1 MIEVVARQSPEAIHL
16 RLHGVLSHK
25 DIRSIEPA
33 LDELVKREGDIKA
46 LVDVRDLKAA
56 GPRAALA
63 DLKLGAKYYNRIEC
77 LAIVGN
83 KRWHR
88 WLANMARPF
97 TLGRVKYFS
106 EDSDAAWAFLHE

>member
-1 MIEVVARQSPEAIHL
+1 MIEGVASKSLEAIHL
-16 RLHGVLSHK
+16 RLHGVLSHT
-25 DIRSIEPA
+25 DIHSIEPA

-46 LVDVRDLKAA
+46 LVDVCDLKAA

-106 EDSDAAWAFLHE
+106 EDVDAAWAFLHE